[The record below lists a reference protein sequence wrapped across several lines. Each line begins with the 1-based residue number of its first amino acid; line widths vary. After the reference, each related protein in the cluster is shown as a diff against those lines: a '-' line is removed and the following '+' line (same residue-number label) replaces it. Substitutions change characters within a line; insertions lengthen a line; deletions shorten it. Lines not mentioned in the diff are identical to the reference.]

1 MTNKYE
7 NLQDWPA
14 EKNTDILTSRDD
26 RASRNYPFSVILP
39 DYITFNAWP
48 MFFLERS
55 LFWYRL
61 IGAIPPR
68 GDKRIKDQ
76 GGNVF
81 PQNEEKKVQ
90 YQYTRDLGTHLR
102 PRIFPVKDALLEYYK
117 KREMFYIW
125 FYFFLAETKIQLR
138 PQQPTSAQLI
148 QLWFSES

>member
-1 MTNKYE
+1 M
-7 NLQDWPA
+7 
-14 EKNTDILTSRDD
+14 
-26 RASRNYPFSVILP
+26 ILP

-81 PQNEEKKVQ
+81 PQNEERKSPVPIYEGFRNTLETADFPSQ
-90 YQYTRDLGTHLR
+90 GRSF
-102 PRIFPVKDALLEYYK
+102 RILQEEGNVLYMVL
-117 KREMFYIW
+117 
-125 FYFFLAETKIQLR
+125 FFLAETKI
-138 PQQPTSAQLI
+138 
-148 QLWFSES
+148 

>member
-1 MTNKYE
+1 M
-7 NLQDWPA
+7 
-14 EKNTDILTSRDD
+14 
-26 RASRNYPFSVILP
+26 ILP

-117 KREMFYIW
+117 KREMFYI
-125 FYFFLAETKIQLR
+125 
-138 PQQPTSAQLI
+138 
-148 QLWFSES
+148 